1 VDGAPVTPVT
11 PEVAALMS
19 RDARQALLDTHRPPA
34 GCALVAVALNV
45 PGPDR
50 EPPGA
55 LALQAWALARLLAA
69 VPSAQPLHSGGD
81 ALGPFALLLVPG
93 DPLEVKRRCV
103 GVEAA
108 APAARLVDLDVYG
121 PDGVQV
127 GRAAL
132 GLPPRRCLLC
142 EAPAVECIRL
152 GRHPLPAVLE
162 RVHGLLAGV

>member
-1 VDGAPVTPVT
+1 MTEGAQA
-11 PEVAALMS
+11 AALQA
-19 RDARQALLDTHRPPA
+19 RDARQALVDAHRPPA
-34 GCALVAVALNV
+34 GAALVAVALNV

-55 LALQAWALARLLAA
+55 LALQAWALARLVAA
-69 VPSAQPLHSGGD
+69 FPSARPLHSGGD

-103 GVEAA
+103 EVEGA
-108 APAARLVDLDVYG
+108 APAGRLVDLDVHG
-121 PDGVQV
+121 PDGAQV
-127 GRAAL
+127 GRTAL
-132 GLPPRRCLLC
+132 ALPARPCLLC

-152 GRHPLPAVLE
+152 GRHPLAAVLE

>member
-1 VDGAPVTPVT
+1 VDGAPVTP
-11 PEVAALMS
+11 EAAALLA
-19 RDARQALLDTHRPPA
+19 RDARQALLDAHRAPA
-34 GCALVAVALNV
+34 GSALVAVTLNV

-55 LALQAWALARLLAA
+55 LALQAWALARLVAA
-69 VPSAQPLHSGGD
+69 FPSAHPVHSGGD

-93 DPLEVKRRCV
+93 EPLEVKRRCV
-103 GVEAA
+103 AVEAA

-121 PDGVQV
+121 PDGAQA

-132 GLPPRRCLLC
+132 GLPPRPCLLC

-152 GRHPLPAVLE
+152 GRHPLPAVLA
-162 RVHGLLAGV
+162 RVHAHLATLAA